1 VNEQNRKQI
10 IFLAV
15 AGVALVGVL
24 VYQFGFAGGTTPETG
39 GEQPGAAA
47 TAAAPVTGQTR
58 PAQPARARTGAE
70 PAGSGTAAAALYE
83 PLDPAALDSL
93 IARIQRVQFR
103 YPENPGRDPMEP
115 LIREG
120 SSRFAEGMPVLS
132 GSGTYVDLQDKKV
145 TGIIGNDQSRYAVV
159 DDEVVYPGY
168 RYPNGVWVDSI
179 ERDKVIFG
187 FEDKRIPV
195 PLKE

>member
-1 VNEQNRKQI
+1 MNEQNRKQI
-10 IFLAV
+10 IFLAL

-24 VYQFGFAGGTTPETG
+24 VYQFGFAGGTAPETG
-39 GEQPGAAA
+39 GAQSGAATT
-47 TAAAPVTGQTR
+47 TAAAPAAGGQAR
-58 PAQPARARTGAE
+58 LAQGGASRHG
-70 PAGSGTAAAALYE
+70 AGAPSDAAAAPYE
-83 PLDPAALDSL
+83 PLNPAALDSL

-103 YPENPGRDPMEP
+103 YPANPGRDPMEP
-115 LIREG
+115 LIKEG
-120 SSRFAEGMPVLS
+120 RGFAGGGPLRP
-132 GSGTYVDLQDKKV
+132 GPGLYIDLQDKKV

-159 DDEVVYPGY
+159 DNEVVFPGY
-168 RYPNGVWVDSI
+168 RYPNGVWVEAI